1 MDARTA
7 SGDGRGQQGIIG
19 FVIVVA
25 LVIAGATLVVFAGS
39 TAISDLQQERTDA
52 EARFVMEEVDTQL
65 TEITNSDRSATGEF
79 SLGDLEGQESR
90 LVRRGYL
97 NVTVNERTSCRTNVT
112 LSSLRYESDDG
123 ETVGYEAGGVFVA
136 NDNGSALQTRPD
148 LRFRNGSLD
157 LTVTNLTGE
166 VENDRNEAFYNATSS
181 ERESTRRSAKLVSGP
196 CRRPDNV
203 TVTVR
208 SDFHVAWG
216 AYLEDELNDSRSGIT
231 VETFDSNRTA
241 RAFIDQERLPRRT
254 DDRRNTVVN
263 LSRSPTADYMD
274 DVEITGNTIRV
285 RKGVSNDYSVYVQPL
300 SERRLDIGRIREVE
314 GATNVTGPP
323 KDVVFVLDESGSMRD
338 ELPNGNTKLAAAQ
351 SAIKNFTGTLNGS
364 RDRIALVGYS
374 TVWASPSWADSHAW
388 IWRTPHPDGKHLLP
402 PSDEFNDTVD
412 RTRPRGGT
420 AGSAGLHKANVV
432 HHLKSNQTRPS
443 IVVFLSDGEFNA
455 NGMDGVGD
463 NEAAEI
469 RAEISRGQDVT
480 VYTIG
485 FGQSTDEFNETVLK
499 EMASRTGGS
508 YYYANNQSRLNA
520 VFLNISRN
528 IATTRQIARTPTSTN
543 LTTGNGGTFPPQIAG
558 DTDDLAATTRGGER
572 FTNVNDPT
580 APTQFSHA
588 FALADDESV
597 TFNATTYECAE
608 WRSTGIVRT
617 NESTG
622 ESYSVARCTNM
633 TTPDFKIDADNVT
646 IYTDGDDASA
656 LLASGEDPAWWQ
668 NEIND
673 SIDNRPDVD
682 RDASAFLSMKSN
694 QALVAL
700 DYPDGANSTNELVL
714 LYQIGRAEEDAVA
727 GDVINIRVRNVQA
740 DP

>member
-1 MDARTA
+1 M
-7 SGDGRGQQGIIG
+7 IG
-19 FVIVVA
+19 FVIVVG
-25 LVIAGATLVVFAGS
+25 LVITGAILVVFAGS

-52 EARFVMEEVDTQL
+52 EAQFVMEEVDAQL

-90 LVRRGYL
+90 VVRRGYL
-97 NVTVNERTSCRTNVT
+97 NVTVDERASCRTNVT
-112 LSSLRYESDDG
+112 LSSIRYESDDG
-123 ETVGYEAGGVFVA
+123 GTVAYEAGGVFVGG
-136 NDNGSALQTRPD
+136 DNGSALQTRPD

-157 LTVTNLTGE
+157 ITVTNLTGE
-166 VENDRNEAFYNATSS
+166 VENDRNAAFYNATSS
-181 ERESTRRSAKLVSGP
+181 ERESARRSAKLVSGP

-208 SDFHVAWG
+208 SDYYVAWG
-216 AYLEDELNDSRSGIT
+216 VYLEDELNDSRSGIT

-241 RAFIDQERLPRRT
+241 RAFIDQKRLPRRT

-263 LSRSPTADYMD
+263 LSQSPTAAYMD

-300 SERRLDIGRIREVE
+300 SERRLDVGRIREVE

-323 KDVVFVLDESGSMRD
+323 KDVVFVLDESGSMSD
-338 ELPNGNTKLAAAQ
+338 ELPNGNTKLVAAQ

-364 RDRIALVGYS
+364 RDRVALVGYS
-374 TVWASPSWADSHAW
+374 KDSAAPSWADDRAW
-388 IWRTPHPDGKHLLP
+388 IWRTPHPDGKYLLP

-412 RTRPRGGT
+412 LTDHRGGT

-443 IVVFLSDGEFNA
+443 IVVFLSDGEFNG
-455 NGMDGVGD
+455 NGMDGAGD

-469 RAEISRGQDVT
+469 RAEISRSQDTT

-485 FGQSTDEFNETVLK
+485 FGQSTGEFNETVLK
-499 EMASRTGGS
+499 EMASRTGGN
-508 YYYANNQSRLNA
+508 YYYASNQSRLNA

-543 LTTGNGGTFPPQIAG
+543 LTTGNGGTLSPQIAG
-558 DTDDLAATTRGGER
+558 DTDDLASTTRGGER
-572 FTNVNDPT
+572 FVNINDPT

-597 TFNATTYECAE
+597 TFNASTYECAE

-633 TTPDFKIDADNVT
+633 TTPDFTIDADNVT

-656 LLASGEDPAWWQ
+656 HQASSEDPAWWQ
-668 NEIND
+668 DEVND

-682 RDASAFLSMKSN
+682 RDASAVLSMKSN
-694 QALVAL
+694 QALVVL
-700 DYPDGANSTNELVL
+700 DYPDGVNSTNKLVL

>member
-1 MDARTA
+1 
-7 SGDGRGQQGIIG
+7 
-19 FVIVVA
+19 
-25 LVIAGATLVVFAGS
+25 
-39 TAISDLQQERTDA
+39 
-52 EARFVMEEVDTQL
+52 MEEVDAQL

-157 LTVTNLTGE
+157 VTVTNLTGE
-166 VENDRNEAFYNATSS
+166 VENDRNGAFYNATSS

-208 SDFHVAWG
+208 SDFYVAWG

-263 LSRSPTADYMD
+263 LSRSPTAAYID

-323 KDVVFVLDESGSMRD
+323 KDVVFVLDESGSMSD
-338 ELPNGNTKLAAAQ
+338 ELPNGNTKLVAAQ

-364 RDRIALVGYS
+364 RDRVALVGYS
-374 TVWASPSWADSHAW
+374 TDSDWATPSWADDHAW
-388 IWRTPHPDGKHLLP
+388 IWRTPHLDGKYLLP

-412 RTRPRGGT
+412 RTKPRGGT
-420 AGSAGLHKANVV
+420 AGSAGLHKGNVV

-443 IVVFLSDGEFNA
+443 IVVFLSDGEFNE
-455 NGMDGVGD
+455 NGMDGAGD

-485 FGQSTDEFNETVLK
+485 FGQSTGEFNETVLK

-508 YYYANNQSRLNA
+508 YYYASNQSRLNE

-543 LTTGNGGTFPPQIAG
+543 LTTGNGGTFAPQIAG

-572 FTNVNDPT
+572 FANVNDPT

-633 TTPDFKIDADNVT
+633 TTPDFELDADNVT
-646 IYTDGDDASA
+646 IYTDGDDASD